1 MDIMNL
7 IAQARP
13 DSLDAG
19 PDSDRRASDLA
30 MAMAT
35 PRDAAIPRPDAA
47 RRPGVRR
54 PVRPVRLIAIGVSVA
69 AVAAT
74 AGAVVAVNATGG
86 PADRSPSSAA
96 SSGQIKQAIL
106 TAVDGVWG
114 DVFSVQMSEI
124 YSGKMAKY
132 DDTQQNWS
140 YPIRPQ
146 AGQVVRMRSVTV
158 PVPSAD
164 KMDIE
169 YIYTEPAGAK
179 AALPTKTEM
188 IYVQY
193 QFGTWS
199 DTYAPI
205 NTQSAAAS
213 LEELRQTIATGDFT
227 KVGSTVING
236 QRATKYIDHYK
247 GGEQTVW
254 INPTTN
260 LPVRTLDDSS
270 ALRLQTDYQ
279 FLPPT
284 PANMANLTPPIPAG
298 FTKTPTIQK

>member
-7 IAQARP
+7 LAQSRP
-13 DSLDAG
+13 GRLDAE
-19 PDSDRRASDLA
+19 PDADRRANDLA
-30 MAMAT
+30 LAMAT
-35 PRDAAIPRPDAA
+35 PRDAPIPRPDPA
-47 RRPGVRR
+47 RRPGPR
-54 PVRPVRLIAIGVSVA
+54 RPVRLIAIGASVA

-74 AGAVVAVNATGG
+74 AGAVVAVDATGG
-86 PADRSPSSAA
+86 PAAGTQSSAT
-96 SSGQIKQAIL
+96 SSGQIKHAIL

-114 DVFSVQMSEI
+114 DVFSVKMKET
-124 YSGKMAKY
+124 YSGTMAKY

-146 AGQVVRMRSVTV
+146 AGQVVRMRSVTE

-169 YIYTEPAGAK
+169 YIFTEQAGAK

-193 QFGTWS
+193 QFRTWS
-199 DTYAPI
+199 DTYAQI

-227 KVGSTVING
+227 KVGTTVIDG
-236 QRATKYIDHYK
+236 QRATEYIDRYK

-270 ALRLQTDYQ
+270 AAKIQTDYE